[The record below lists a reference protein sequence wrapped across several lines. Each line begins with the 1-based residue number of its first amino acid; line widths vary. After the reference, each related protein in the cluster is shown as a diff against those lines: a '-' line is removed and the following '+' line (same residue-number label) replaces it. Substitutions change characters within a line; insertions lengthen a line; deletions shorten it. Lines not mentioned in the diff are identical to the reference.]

1 MNELS
6 KSPRRARVLVVATAT
21 MLAASGATVLLA
33 APAGAASTIVV
44 DKNSWSAL
52 QIGPAMPVAWID
64 DFGPNDALGFE
75 L

>member
-1 MNELS
+1 VLDEV
-6 KSPRRARVLVVATAT
+6 PPRVLRALQQRYVAVQDAI
-21 MLAASGATVLLA
+21 
-33 APAGAASTIVV
+33 AGAIAV

-64 DFGPNDALGFE
+64 DLGANESIGFP